1 MAAALERA
9 ARRGVHARLLVDGIG
24 SRAFLRSP
32 MRRRLEAAGVR
43 VVEALP
49 ATVVRI
55 LFARIDIRNHRKLV
69 VVDGT
74 VAQTGSRNV
83 ADPDFK
89 AGGRLGPKEPYVDSW
104 IRIRGPAVRDLKIFF
119 LEDWELDTG
128 HRVAEAEIAEPLP
141 LPGGIAA
148 QVLPSGPNF
157 GNSIVRELIQA
168 AIQLARRESP
178 TLSAMAVAARRG
190 IRVTLILPRANDS
203 RLAAWASRANYAAML
218 EAGVELWEHRRGFLH
233 SKTVSVDDEFAIV
246 TTANLD
252 RRSYEINF
260 ETSVVVY
267 DESFTRSMR
276 RLQHSYLADSDR
288 VDPHAWE
295 RRGALTRFTENLANL
310 VSPLL

>member
-1 MAAALERA
+1 
-9 ARRGVHARLLVDGIG
+9 
-24 SRAFLRSP
+24 
-32 MRRRLEAAGVR
+32 
-43 VVEALP
+43 
-49 ATVVRI
+49 
-55 LFARIDIRNHRKLV
+55 
-69 VVDGT
+69 
-74 VAQTGSRNV
+74 
-83 ADPDFK
+83 
-89 AGGRLGPKEPYVDSW
+89 
-104 IRIRGPAVRDLKIFF
+104 VRDLKIFF

-168 AIQLARRESP
+168 AIQLARREIVLSTPYFIPDSP